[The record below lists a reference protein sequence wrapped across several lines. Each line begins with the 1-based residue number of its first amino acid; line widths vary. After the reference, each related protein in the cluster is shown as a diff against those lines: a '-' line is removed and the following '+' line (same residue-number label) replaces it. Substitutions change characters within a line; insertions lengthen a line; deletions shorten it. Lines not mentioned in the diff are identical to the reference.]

1 MPGEGGSY
9 DSHFTSGR
17 SATAVST
24 AGPAG
29 DDLDDRQ
36 DPVRRSAKD
45 RVTKLEFAG
54 LRFLSLTRQWNQ
66 DGDFLPDPTEGI

>member
-24 AGPAG
+24 AGPWATTWMIG
-29 DDLDDRQ
+29 RI
-36 DPVRRSAKD
+36 RSAE
-45 RVTKLEFAG
+45 V
-54 LRFLSLTRQWNQ
+54 LR
-66 DGDFLPDPTEGI
+66 TE